1 MSFSYNRVMLAGNL
15 TRDPEVK
22 SLANETAVANFGI
35 AMNRKFKDKEGQL
48 KEEVTFADVEAWGK
62 TAELVGQYLVKG
74 KGCFIEG
81 RLKLDTWDDKDTGA
95 KRSRLKIV
103 ADSVQFTSPASRPD
117 AGNEDIAVS
126 AAHSPP
132 PPAAAPAA
140 RRATSTAARHN
151 EEPPF

>member
-126 AAHSPP
+126 AAHSEPAP
-132 PPAAAPAA
+132 APRRAPPAVGRPA
-140 RRATSTAARHN
+140 SGVSD
-151 EEPPF
+151 EPPF